1 MNHKCTVTVG
11 IPAHNEEANII
22 KLLDSIVSQRQ
33 TNFILEKIIIACD
46 GCTDNT
52 ANLVRKYQKKYSIV
66 HLIDDEKRLGK
77 SQRDN
82 SFFRTNNSDILV
94 IFDADTTLGFPDTL
108 LCIVEAFND
117 PSTGLVAGA
126 DIPYP
131 PRTFF
136 ESVAVTVVDLW
147 RSIRLNINHGD
158 TVHNSHG
165 RLLAFS
171 KNFSEKITIPR
182 ESNGDD
188 HYVYFMAKELGFGFR
203 YAEKAV
209 VYYREPSNLQDF
221 ILQRSRFHTINGHMV
236 EIFGLWVK
244 PYYRSVPLSEKLPAF
259 LSMFLHRPILLPLA
273 LMLEVFMRIHIKV
286 SKQHFSGGTWNIV
299 QSTK

>member
-11 IPAHNEEANII
+11 ISAHNEDGNII

-33 TNFILEKIIIACD
+33 TNFLLEKIIIACD

-52 ANLVRKYQKKYSIV
+52 ASLVRKYQKKYPIIY
-66 HLIDDEKRLGK
+66 LIDDGERLGK
-77 SQRDN
+77 SQRIN
-82 SFFRTNNSDILV
+82 SFFRINNSDILV
-94 IFDADTTLGFPDTL
+94 IFDADTILGSADTML
-108 LCIVEAFND
+108 FITECFDSSSV
-117 PSTGLVAGA
+117 GLVAGA
-126 DIPYP
+126 DMPYP

-171 KNFSEKITIPR
+171 KNFLEKMTIPK

-188 HYVYFMAKELGFGFR
+188 HYVYFRAKELGFGFR

-209 VYYREPSNLQDF
+209 VYYHEPSNLQDF
-221 ILQRSRFHTINGHMV
+221 IIQRSRFHTINGHMIEV
-236 EIFGLWVK
+236 FGPWIE

-273 LMLEVFMRIHIKV
+273 LMLEVFMRIHIKIN
-286 SKQHFSGGTWNIV
+286 KQHFSGGIWDNV